1 MSRWQE
7 FLRSQ
12 GARFDGFE
20 LLDFGDPQAGQGA
33 STLLTDLSHEGVI
46 QVSGVESE
54 KFLQGQLTCD
64 LREVDSHHAR
74 LGALCTYQG
83 RAVATFIL
91 NRIGSDY
98 HLQLD
103 RSALPQLLAT
113 LGKYIVFSKA
123 TLRDASDEWVRIG
136 LAGHHASELLGANF
150 GALPAADYEV
160 MPLSAGAIL
169 RLPGS
174 VARFQIWLPFDAA
187 LDIWPR
193 LKQGATLVGSDGWR
207 LLEIRAGVPM
217 VTAATQEA
225 FIPQMLNFDELGGI
239 NYRKGCYTGQE
250 IIARSHYRGKQKRHT
265 QRAVVADAVE
275 RIAPGSEIH
284 AAGEAAPVGT
294 VVTAARAGAGWE
306 LLAVLKDDRLDAE
319 LRWGDSNGPP
329 VRLLDLPYTLSL

>member
-33 STLLTDLSHEGVI
+33 STLLTGLSHEGVI

-136 LAGHHASELLGANF
+136 LAGHHASELLAASAPLHKQLRH
-150 GALPAADYEV
+150 ALKSGELTV
-160 MPLSAGAIL
+160 EGGEPLI
-169 RLPGS
+169 
-174 VARFQIWLPFDAA
+174 DAA
-187 LDIWPR
+187 L
-193 LKQGATLVGSDGWR
+193 
-207 LLEIRAGVPM
+207 RAGVIDAAQARQLREAE
-217 VTAATQEA
+217 TARRRVIDVDA
-225 FIPQMLNFDELGGI
+225 FSKE
-239 NYRKGCYTGQE
+239 
-250 IIARSHYRGKQKRHT
+250 
-265 QRAVVADAVE
+265 
-275 RIAPGSEIH
+275 
-284 AAGEAAPVGT
+284 
-294 VVTAARAGAGWE
+294 E
-306 LLAVLKDDRLDAE
+306 LL
-319 LRWGDSNGPP
+319 P
-329 VRLLDLPYTLSL
+329 VPGKVR